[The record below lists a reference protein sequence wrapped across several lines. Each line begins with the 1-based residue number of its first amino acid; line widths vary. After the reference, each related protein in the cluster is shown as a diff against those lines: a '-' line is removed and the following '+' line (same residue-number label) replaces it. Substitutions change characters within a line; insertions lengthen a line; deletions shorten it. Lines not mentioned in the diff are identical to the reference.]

1 MYPVYSTR
9 NAFIP
14 TLFNEIFNEALK
26 PARKSFS
33 TPAINVSEDD
43 KEYKVEFA
51 APGMTKDDFNIQLTA
66 EGNMLVK
73 MEKKNEVSEEKKDD
87 EKKEMTY
94 HRHEFSYSQ
103 FEQTFTLPEDINK
116 EAITASMTDGI
127 LTIDLPKVTEEKAP
141 EAKFIEIK

>member
-1 MYPVYSTR
+1 
-9 NAFIP
+9 
-14 TLFNEIFNEALK
+14 
-26 PARKSFS
+26 
-33 TPAINVSEDD
+33 
-43 KEYKVEFA
+43 
-51 APGMTKDDFNIQLTA
+51 
-66 EGNMLVK
+66 MLVK

-103 FEQTFTLPEDINK
+103 FEQTFTLPEDIDK

-141 EAKFIEIK
+141 EAKSIEIK